1 MIEEPIVTII
11 DICHVQII
19 VSTMSDTKPYL
30 FLANRIPQTAL
41 CTESDENH
49 TSELMSA
56 EQIPLLQRSC

>member
-30 FLANRIPQTAL
+30 FLANRKQHYAPSRMRTTPA
-41 CTESDENH
+41 S
-49 TSELMSA
+49 
-56 EQIPLLQRSC
+56 